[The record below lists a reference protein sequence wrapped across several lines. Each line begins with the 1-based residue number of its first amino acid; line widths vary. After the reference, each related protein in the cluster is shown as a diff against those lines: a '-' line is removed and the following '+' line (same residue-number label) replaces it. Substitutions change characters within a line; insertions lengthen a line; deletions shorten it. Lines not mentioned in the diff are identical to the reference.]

1 MPEPNREKCMFKI
14 FAIFCLFTLSAVAS
28 ADECARNVKELQE
41 MLESNHNEFSTRWVE
56 NKNNPLNLRIS
67 NGNNALT
74 MRFSKANGDWATV
87 TATVCQNGDRYT
99 ARITNTI
106 WGEAAPGLVKGKS
119 IREIPLRFNGA
130 VLKVKISLW
139 SGEFRAL

>member
-1 MPEPNREKCMFKI
+1 MFKVLSVLL
-14 FAIFCLFTLSAVAS
+14 FFTLSISAYAQNCAS
-28 ADECARNVKELQE
+28 NVKELQE
-41 MLESNHNEFSTRWVE
+41 MLESNHHEYSNRWVE
-56 NKNNPLNLRIS
+56 NKGNPLTMRIS

-74 MRFSKANGDWATV
+74 MRFSKSNGDWATV